1 MASSGITAMQI
12 GIDCRGAEREILM
25 SERSTERIYG
35 EAEVRRRLESELP
48 QWQLDSGSIRRLYR
62 TTGWKSTLMVVNAVG
77 HLAEAAWHHPDIAA
91 SYSSVEVRLR
101 NHAADGI
108 TDKDFELARKIEDVV
123 DWQPGGA
130 LTGPPEKFAVIK
142 R

>member
-1 MASSGITAMQI
+1 METV
-12 GIDCRGAEREILM
+12 IDCRGAEREIKM
-25 SERSTERIYG
+25 SERSTEQTYG
-35 EAEVRRRLESELP
+35 DAEVRQRLEAELP
-48 QWQLDSGSIRRLYR
+48 QWQLDSGSIRRLYK
-62 TTGWKSTLMVVNAVG
+62 TTGWKSTLMVVNAVAY
-77 HLAEAAWHHPDIAA
+77 LAEAAWHHPDIAA

-123 DWQPGGA
+123 AWQPTGA
-130 LTGPPEKFAVIK
+130 LTGPPEKFAVLK

>member
-1 MASSGITAMQI
+1 
-12 GIDCRGAEREILM
+12 M
-25 SERSTERIYG
+25 SERSTERTYG
-35 EAEVRRRLESELP
+35 EAEVRQRLESDLP
-48 QWQLDSGSIRRLYR
+48 QWQFDNGCIRRLYK

-77 HLAEAAWHHPDIAA
+77 HLAEIAWHHPDIAA
-91 SYSSVEVRLR
+91 SYGSVEVRLR

-123 DWQPGGA
+123 AWEPARDGGA
-130 LTGPPEKFAVIK
+130 LAAPPDRFVVLK

>member
-1 MASSGITAMQI
+1 MT
-12 GIDCRGAEREILM
+12 
-25 SERSTERIYG
+25 ERSAEKTYG
-35 EAEVRRRLESELP
+35 DADVRQRLEAELP
-48 QWQLDSGSIRRLYR
+48 QWQLDGNCISRRYK
-62 TTGWKSTLMVVNAVG
+62 TTSWKSTLMVVNAVG
-77 HLAEAAWHHPDIAA
+77 HLAEVAWHHPDITA

-123 DWQPGGA
+123 DWQPATEGGS
-130 LTGPPEKFAVIK
+130 LTGPPEKLAVIK

>member
-1 MASSGITAMQI
+1 MALSGIMGVETV
-12 GIDCRGAEREILM
+12 IDCRGAEREIKM
-25 SERSTERIYG
+25 SERSTERTYG
-35 EAEVRRRLESELP
+35 DAEVRQRLEAELP
-48 QWQLDSGSIRRLYR
+48 QWKLDSGSIRRLYK
-62 TTGWKSTLMVVNAVG
+62 TTGWKSTLMLVNAVG
-77 HLAEAAWHHPDIAA
+77 HLAEAAWHHPDLAV

-123 DWQPGGA
+123 AWQPAGA
-130 LTGPPEKFAVIK
+130 LTGPPEKFAVLK